1 MKPLDRVLSWV
12 VNRLLAWMVRRA
24 EAQLKEIQSMS
35 FSPELQ
41 KLVDAVN
48 ANQDVV
54 ASGVALIQGL
64 SAQLQAAKND
74 PAEIQ
79 KLADQ
84 LSSQSSAL
92 AAAIAQNTV
101 AQPGANAI
109 PNTAAPGAT
118 TGSVA
123 QPSGSPVP
131 PTPTDGSQGS

>member
-1 MKPLDRVLSWV
+1 
-12 VNRLLAWMVRRA
+12 
-24 EAQLKEIQSMS
+24 MS

-109 PNTAAPGAT
+109 PNTAVPGST
-118 TGSVA
+118 TGSAA